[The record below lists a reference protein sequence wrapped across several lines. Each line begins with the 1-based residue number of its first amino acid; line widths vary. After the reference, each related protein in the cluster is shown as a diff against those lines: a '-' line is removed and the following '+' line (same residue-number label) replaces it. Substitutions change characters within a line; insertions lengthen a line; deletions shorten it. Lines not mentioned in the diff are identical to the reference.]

1 MGEQVTWR
9 ARHFGI
15 WQTLTSRITAYEYP
29 TFFVDEMVEGVFKD
43 FRHEHLFE
51 EQQGQTLMRD
61 IFSYTSP
68 LGLLGKIADVI
79 LIKRYMKDLLL
90 QRNLVIKDFAESNG
104 WQKILA

>member
-1 MGEQVTWR
+1 
-9 ARHFGI
+9 
-15 WQTLTSRITAYEYP
+15 
-29 TFFVDEMVEGVFKD
+29 MVEGIFKG

-79 LIKRYMKDLLL
+79 CIKRYMKGLLL

-104 WQKILA
+104 WLKILE